1 MKPCRFRP
9 FPALMVLAFI
19 LTGCAAASQQEPSAD
34 GPLDPKNPVTISIW
48 NYYNGAQLSFFNDLV
63 KKFNETDGKVQG
75 IFVESF
81 SQGSVNDLESNV
93 LAAAQGKVGAGK
105 IPNIFAA
112 YADTAYA
119 VDRLGLAADLSG
131 YLTEEERAA
140 FVDSYINEGRFSEEG
155 GIKIFPVA
163 KSTEIFMLN
172 KTDWDLF
179 SSATGASREDLATME
194 GLVRVAKAYY
204 KWTDGLTPAPNDGRA
219 FFGRDAMANYFL
231 IGAMPLGCEIFTVRD
246 GRLDLNFD
254 HDVLRTLWGSY
265 YVPYIK
271 GYFASSGRFR
281 SDDIKTGNIIAL
293 AGSSSG
299 ATFFPNQVIVS
310 DTESYPI
317 EVEVFACPRFE
328 GGAPYA
334 VQQGAGM
341 VVTAGSEAEIA
352 ASVQFLKWLTRDEN
366 NISFS
371 MASGY
376 LPVTKSANNVETILQ
391 QQGEISGTMEQI
403 LRVAVDTVNDNTLY
417 TPRAFEKGTSA
428 RAILEYS
435 MSDLAAVFDRRLF

>member
-155 GIKIFPVA
+155 GIKIFPAA

>member
-1 MKPCRFRP
+1 
-9 FPALMVLAFI
+9 
-19 LTGCAAASQQEPSAD
+19 
-34 GPLDPKNPVTISIW
+34 
-48 NYYNGAQLSFFNDLV
+48 
-63 KKFNETDGKVQG
+63 
-75 IFVESF
+75 
-81 SQGSVNDLESNV
+81 
-93 LAAAQGKVGAGK
+93 
-105 IPNIFAA
+105 
-112 YADTAYA
+112 
-119 VDRLGLAADLSG
+119 
-131 YLTEEERAA
+131 
-140 FVDSYINEGRFSEEG
+140 
-155 GIKIFPVA
+155 
-163 KSTEIFMLN
+163 MLN

-179 SSATGASREDLATME
+179 SSATCASREDLATME

-293 AGSSSG
+293 VGSSSG

>member
-48 NYYNGAQLSFFNDLV
+48 NYYNGAQLSFLNDLV

-254 HDVLRTLWGSY
+254 HDVLRTLWDSY

-299 ATFFPNQVIVS
+299 ATFFPNKVSGIFVILNTGELPDS
-310 DTESYPI
+310 PEQPCLSKPGIYLRDLDPASAPSNRSADLLLERAPI
-317 EVEVFACPRFE
+317 EVVRSFGISTDAKWRPLFLFGEEGAGDSYMPLFQPLQAAFASRSPGDPSGYGHWALFPPRFRE
-328 GGAPYA
+328 MSGAP
-334 VQQGAGM
+334 
-341 VVTAGSEAEIA
+341 SSIP
-352 ASVQFLKWLTRDEN
+352 FR
-366 NISFS
+366 
-371 MASGY
+371 
-376 LPVTKSANNVETILQ
+376 
-391 QQGEISGTMEQI
+391 
-403 LRVAVDTVNDNTLY
+403 
-417 TPRAFEKGTSA
+417 
-428 RAILEYS
+428 
-435 MSDLAAVFDRRLF
+435 